1 LERFDDVVG
10 VGSFVRDGNNQS
22 EIVVQPIR
30 CQIDD
35 LISRY
40 CRDHVV
46 DQHVSKLYETKR
58 KISILILLNYLAYY
72 IKFSLNPIM
81 LTILSDQFQ
90 TTGEQSFF
98 FLNQELSVQSTV
110 DFLYK

>member
-1 LERFDDVVG
+1 MTALVLAV
-10 VGSFVRDGNNQS
+10 SSRDGNNQS

-35 LISRY
+35 LILRY
-40 CRDHVV
+40 CRDHRDHVV
-46 DQHVSKLYETKR
+46 DQQVSKLYETKS
-58 KISILILLNYLAYY
+58 KISDFISLNYLAYY
-72 IKFSLNPIM
+72 IKFSLNPLM
-81 LTILSDQFQ
+81 LTMLCDQFQ